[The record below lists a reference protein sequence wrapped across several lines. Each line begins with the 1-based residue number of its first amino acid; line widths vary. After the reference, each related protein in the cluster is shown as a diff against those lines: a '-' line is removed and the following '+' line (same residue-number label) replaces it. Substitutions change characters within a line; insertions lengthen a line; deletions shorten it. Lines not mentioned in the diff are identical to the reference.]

1 MKRRLSTLCICLVCF
16 LTVHAQSTVKGTVSD
31 SVTGEYLKMASV
43 ILMRRGKSLTFT
55 KTDAQGR
62 FSLQTKSV
70 ESDDRLVVTY
80 MGYKKCTMPIVVG
93 KDLHVKMEPA
103 EFELKEILVKSG
115 PITNKADTITYDLT
129 RFADLRDNSLKDV
142 LQKLPGVS
150 VDKGGTISVNG
161 KPINRF
167 TVEGLDLT
175 GGKYD
180 KINETLKA
188 KDVKSAEVI
197 EHDQPVKALQK
208 KVYSDNVAMNI
219 NLKDD
224 AKDKFMFTISPT
236 ALVSFPLKES
246 AAGGKANALQIG
258 KVGQKMYDVEYDHT
272 GKDLSSSHQR
282 LVTFSLSAQDSE
294 ISAPQWFHIPSL
306 QTPIDDERLRF
317 NNSHDWNFRRIDKN
331 DNDEATRISVGYLHT
346 TEYQT
351 TSNTSHY
358 YINGEK
364 PTTTEEKR
372 QLHLSNDRLLL
383 DYNRNLNK
391 ENIYGNHYISADASL
406 TDALAIFSGSKGNRI
421 SQRVKS
427 PEIHLQHTLDRM
439 FVRNRYSLELHSD
452 AEFFHSPS
460 KLMVNDWANK
470 LNTTLWYTN
479 NHLTWMRNRSFT
491 TTSLKLGFSA
501 EHLNVNGG
509 KSHISLEA
517 SPYHEIR
524 KGKVTLHLSLPIM
537 WDMYVNHKRYFL
549 NLSPQINLNFK
560 KSNRSQ
566 WYLYAMMLQRTGNI
580 SDFALDEYRYDY
592 RTTMRNNGVIPRNTT
607 LSTSMDY
614 NYKLTVKELF
624 GNFKIYYNHSWSNVM
639 QDLQIK
645 SGEYVYNSVER
656 KHHKSIFGMSG
667 NLSKGWYSLHL
678 KAQAGVE
685 YRHVRGQQLSGETLT
700 GYRNNIVTMKPNII
714 FSPSWCNISYLAS
727 FSASRTSTDAVSL
740 QTLWNWRQ
748 SLSLTKTFGNIDLS
762 LSAVHYHNELQSS
775 PTLNTIIADASVVWR
790 LKGVRLSTELRNMFD
805 RREYIV
811 TSYNGAVSSTSFYH
825 LRPREVFLKAQVS
838 L

>member
-150 VDKGGTISVNG
+150 IDKGGTISVNG

-282 LVTFSLSAQDSE
+282 LVTFSLSAKDSE

-406 TDALAIFSGSKGNRI
+406 TDALAIFSGSKGDRI

-427 PEIHLQHTLDRM
+427 PEIRLQHTLDRM

-452 AEFFHSPS
+452 VEFFHSPS

-537 WDMYVNHKRYFL
+537 WNMYFNHKRYFL

-614 NYKLTVKELF
+614 NYKRTVKELF

-656 KHHKSIFGMSG
+656 KHHNSIFGMSG

-748 SLSLTKTFGNIDLS
+748 SLSLTKTFDNIDLS

-790 LKGVRLSTELRNMFD
+790 LKGVRLSAELRNMFD

>member
-16 LTVHAQSTVKGTVSD
+16 LTVHAQSTVKGTVRD

-55 KTDAQGR
+55 KTDAHGR

-80 MGYKKCTMPIVVG
+80 MGYKKCTVPIVVG

-129 RFADLRDNSLKDV
+129 KFADLRDNSLKDV

-150 VDKGGTISVNG
+150 IDKGGTISVNG
-161 KPINRF
+161 KAINRF

-282 LVTFSLSAQDSE
+282 LVTFSLSAKDSE

-406 TDALAIFSGSKGNRI
+406 TDALAIFSGSKGDRI

-427 PEIHLQHTLDRM
+427 PEIRLQHTLDRM

-452 AEFFHSPS
+452 VEFFHSPS

-614 NYKLTVKELF
+614 NYKRTVKELF

-656 KHHKSIFGMSG
+656 KHHNSIFGMSG

-748 SLSLTKTFGNIDLS
+748 SLSLTKTFDNIDLS

-790 LKGVRLSTELRNMFD
+790 LKGVRLSAELRNMFD
-805 RREYIV
+805 RRKYIV

>member
-1 MKRRLSTLCICLVCF
+1 
-16 LTVHAQSTVKGTVSD
+16 VKGTVSD

-150 VDKGGTISVNG
+150 IDKGGTISVNG

-282 LVTFSLSAQDSE
+282 LVTFSLSAKDSE

-406 TDALAIFSGSKGNRI
+406 TDALAIFSGSKGDRI

-427 PEIHLQHTLDRM
+427 PEIRLQHTLDRM

-452 AEFFHSPS
+452 VEFFHSPS

-614 NYKLTVKELF
+614 NYKRTVKELF

-656 KHHKSIFGMSG
+656 KHHNSIFGMSG

-748 SLSLTKTFGNIDLS
+748 SLSLTKTFDNIDLS

-790 LKGVRLSTELRNMFD
+790 MKGVRLSAELRNMFD

>member
-1 MKRRLSTLCICLVCF
+1 
-16 LTVHAQSTVKGTVSD
+16 VKGTVSD

-150 VDKGGTISVNG
+150 IDKGGTISVNG

-282 LVTFSLSAQDSE
+282 LVTFSLSAKDSE

-406 TDALAIFSGSKGNRI
+406 TDALAIFSGSKGDRI

-427 PEIHLQHTLDRM
+427 PEIRLQHTLDRM

-452 AEFFHSPS
+452 VEFFHSPS

-614 NYKLTVKELF
+614 NYKRTVKELF

-656 KHHKSIFGMSG
+656 KHHNSIFGMSG

-748 SLSLTKTFGNIDLS
+748 SLSLTKTFDNIDLS

-790 LKGVRLSTELRNMFD
+790 LKGVRLSAELRNMFD

>member
-1 MKRRLSTLCICLVCF
+1 M
-16 LTVHAQSTVKGTVSD
+16 
-31 SVTGEYLKMASV
+31 
-43 ILMRRGKSLTFT
+43 
-55 KTDAQGR
+55 
-62 FSLQTKSV
+62 
-70 ESDDRLVVTY
+70 
-80 MGYKKCTMPIVVG
+80 
-93 KDLHVKMEPA
+93 
-103 EFELKEILVKSG
+103 
-115 PITNKADTITYDLT
+115 
-129 RFADLRDNSLKDV
+129 RDNSLKDV

-150 VDKGGTISVNG
+150 IDKGGTISVNG
-161 KPINRF
+161 KAINRF

-364 PTTTEEKR
+364 PTTTDEKR

-406 TDALAIFSGSKGNRI
+406 TDALAIFSGSKGDRI

-452 AEFFHSPS
+452 VEFFHSPS

-566 WYLYAMMLQRTGNI
+566 WYLYAMMFRRTGNI

-614 NYKLTVKELF
+614 NYKRTVKELF

-748 SLSLTKTFGNIDLS
+748 SLSLTKTFDNIDLS

-790 LKGVRLSTELRNMFD
+790 LKGVRLSAELRNMFD

>member
-150 VDKGGTISVNG
+150 IDKGGTISVNG

-282 LVTFSLSAQDSE
+282 LVTFSLSAKDSE

-406 TDALAIFSGSKGNRI
+406 TDALAIFSGSKGDRI

-427 PEIHLQHTLDRM
+427 PEIRLQHTLDRM

-452 AEFFHSPS
+452 VEFFHSPS

-614 NYKLTVKELF
+614 NYKRTVKELF

-656 KHHKSIFGMSG
+656 KHHNSIFGMSG

-748 SLSLTKTFGNIDLS
+748 SLSLTKTFDNIDLS

-790 LKGVRLSTELRNMFD
+790 MKGVRLSAELRNMFD

>member
-80 MGYKKCTMPIVVG
+80 MGYKKCTVPIVVG

-150 VDKGGTISVNG
+150 IDKGGTISVNG
-161 KPINRF
+161 KAINRF

-282 LVTFSLSAQDSE
+282 LVTFSLSAKDSE

-406 TDALAIFSGSKGNRI
+406 TDALAIFSGSKGDRI

-427 PEIHLQHTLDRM
+427 PEIRLQHTLDRM

-452 AEFFHSPS
+452 VEFFHSPS

-614 NYKLTVKELF
+614 NYKRTVKELF

-656 KHHKSIFGMSG
+656 KHHNSIFGMSG

-748 SLSLTKTFGNIDLS
+748 SLSLTKTFDNIDLS

>member
-55 KTDAQGR
+55 KTDAHGR

-80 MGYKKCTMPIVVG
+80 MGYKKCTVPIVVG

-129 RFADLRDNSLKDV
+129 KFADLRDNSLKDV

-150 VDKGGTISVNG
+150 IDKGGTISVNG

-372 QLHLSNDRLLL
+372 RLHLSNDRLLL

-406 TDALAIFSGSKGNRI
+406 TDALAIFSGSKGDRI

-452 AEFFHSPS
+452 AEFFHSSS

-614 NYKLTVKELF
+614 NYKRTVKELF

-748 SLSLTKTFGNIDLS
+748 SLSLTKTFDNIDLS

>member
-150 VDKGGTISVNG
+150 IDKGGTISVNG

-282 LVTFSLSAQDSE
+282 LVTFSLSAKDSE

-406 TDALAIFSGSKGNRI
+406 TDALAIFSGSKGDRI

-427 PEIHLQHTLDRM
+427 PEIRLQHTLDRM

-452 AEFFHSPS
+452 VEFFHSPS

-614 NYKLTVKELF
+614 NYKRTVKELF

-656 KHHKSIFGMSG
+656 KHHNSIFGMSG

-748 SLSLTKTFGNIDLS
+748 SLSLTKTFDNIDLS

-790 LKGVRLSTELRNMFD
+790 LKGVRLSAELRNMFD

>member
-80 MGYKKCTMPIVVG
+80 MGYKKCTVPIVVG

-150 VDKGGTISVNG
+150 IDKGGTISVNG
-161 KPINRF
+161 KAINRF

-236 ALVSFPLKES
+236 AIVSFPLKES

-372 QLHLSNDRLLL
+372 RLHLSNDRLLL

-406 TDALAIFSGSKGNRI
+406 TDALAIFSGSKGDRI

-452 AEFFHSPS
+452 VEFFHSPS
-460 KLMVNDWANK
+460 KLMVNDRANK

-614 NYKLTVKELF
+614 NYKRTVKELF
-624 GNFKIYYNHSWSNVM
+624 GNFKIYFNHSWSNVM

-656 KHHKSIFGMSG
+656 KHHNSIFGMSG

-748 SLSLTKTFGNIDLS
+748 SLSLTKTFDNIDLS

-790 LKGVRLSTELRNMFD
+790 MKGVRLSAELRNMFD